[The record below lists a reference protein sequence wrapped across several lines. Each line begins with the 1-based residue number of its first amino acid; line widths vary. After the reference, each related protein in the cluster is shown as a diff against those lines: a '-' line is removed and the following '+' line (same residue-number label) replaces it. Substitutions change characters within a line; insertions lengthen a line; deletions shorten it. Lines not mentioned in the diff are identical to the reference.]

1 MVVDDLVWQSIE
13 PWMIEIRRGIHR
25 HPELGLETPRTARL
39 VETTL
44 DELGIAHSRPIAH
57 GVRGVLAAERRGP
70 ALLLRADMDALPIEE
85 VNDLPFRSEIQ
96 DRMHACGHDCHTAM
110 LLGAARYLKAREAEL
125 RRPVVLMFQ
134 PGEEGP
140 GGAVPMIEAGILD
153 GVEAGMM
160 VHVDSDL
167 EAGVIGLREGPAMG
181 SCDDFRLT
189 IHGRGGHGSTPHQGI
204 DAIFVAT
211 AIVQA
216 WQAVVSREQDAFDP
230 LVVTVGTIHGG
241 YRENVIADRVEMT
254 GTIRAMS
261 PAARKRAVSRVA
273 EVADGVAR
281 THGARVEFVLEAGY
295 PVFMADV
302 PWTQSARRILTEE
315 LGPEA
320 VREIPPT
327 LGVEDFAYVAE
338 RIPAFCIAV
347 GIAGPA
353 LTTGLH
359 SAGLIV
365 DERGLKAGAAALAA
379 MALRS

>member
-1 MVVDDLVWQSIE
+1 MVVDDPVWNAIE

-25 HPELGLETPRTARL
+25 HPELGLETPETAHR
-39 VETTL
+39 VEAVL
-44 DELGIAHSRPIAH
+44 DELGIAHTRPITN
-57 GVRGVLAAERRGP
+57 GVQGVLAADRPGP
-70 ALLLRADMDALPIEE
+70 ALLLRADMDALPIQEA
-85 VNDLPFRSEIQ
+85 NDLPFRSEIS

-110 LLGAARYLKAREAEL
+110 LLGAARYLQAHEAEL
-125 RRPVVLMFQ
+125 RRPVILMFQ

-140 GGAVPMIEAGILD
+140 GGAMPMIEAGILN
-153 GVEAGMM
+153 GVEAGVM
-160 VHVDSDL
+160 VHIDSDL
-167 EAGVIGLREGPAMG
+167 EAGVIGLREGAAMG

-189 IHGRGGHGSTPHQGI
+189 VHGRGGHGSTPHQGV

-216 WQAVVSREQDAFDP
+216 IQAVVSREQDAFDP
-230 LVVTVGTIHGG
+230 LVVSVGTIHGG

-261 PAARKRAVSRVA
+261 RAARERAVRRVG
-273 EVADGVAR
+273 EVADGMAR
-281 THGARVEFVLEAGY
+281 TYGARAEFVLDAGY

-302 PWTQSARRILTEE
+302 PWTQRARHILTEA

-320 VREIPPT
+320 VRDVPPT
-327 LGVEDFAYVAE
+327 LGVADFAYVAE
-338 RIPAFCIAV
+338 RIPAFCIVV
-347 GIAGPA
+347 GIAGPQ

-359 SAGLIV
+359 SAGLMV
-365 DERGLKAGAAALAA
+365 DERGLKTGAAALAA